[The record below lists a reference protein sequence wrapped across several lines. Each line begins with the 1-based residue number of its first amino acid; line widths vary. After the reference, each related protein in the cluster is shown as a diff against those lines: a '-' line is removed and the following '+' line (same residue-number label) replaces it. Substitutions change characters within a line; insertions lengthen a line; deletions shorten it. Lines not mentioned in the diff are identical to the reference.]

1 LLSERV
7 SDFDLA
13 APHLHSIESC
23 GALAQFWFA
32 IFCIGQNERISDPL
46 RSANLIHAHAAVKS
60 NTDCRC
66 HFCDETL
73 QPEILFCND
82 DCRDDYEKEEAA
94 RARNGR

>member
-1 LLSERV
+1 MSDHADIADSRIFATV
-7 SDFDLA
+7 SAGLA
-13 APHLHSIESC
+13 AVRRRPVL
-23 GALAQFWFA
+23 L
-32 IFCIGQNERISDPL
+32 P
-46 RSANLIHAHAAVKS
+46 
-60 NTDCRC
+60 DCHC

>member
-1 LLSERV
+1 MSDHADIADNRIFATV
-7 SDFDLA
+7 SAGLA
-13 APHLHSIESC
+13 AVRRLP
-23 GALAQFWFA
+23 
-32 IFCIGQNERISDPL
+32 
-46 RSANLIHAHAAVKS
+46 
-60 NTDCRC
+60 DCRC